1 MSKYDDLVRK
11 LKEIFQ
17 IDRPEL
23 DFGVYR
29 ILNARAAEVSDY
41 LENGLKSK
49 VVQSLAESGA
59 GNLEALQKELTEKI
73 AQYRAD
79 GMDPE
84 AVPKVKELKQ
94 KIADLGSGSAEH
106 ENAVFTHLLTFFS
119 RYYEKGDFIS
129 QRRFKGDTYAIPYG
143 GEEVVLHWA
152 NKEQYYTKSGENFSN
167 YGFKL
172 DDGRS
177 VKFKLVAADTAKDNR
192 RDNDKERLFVL
203 IEPHVRTYLDESG
216 EECQVSLVPV
226 EEVDGELVIR
236 FDYKAMPKGA
246 KQEALVS
253 KAVEEILGES
263 LVKERWLGLG
273 QREPTEKNPQRT
285 LLEKCLTAYTT
296 KNTADY
302 FIHKDLGRFLRREF
316 DFYIKNEVMNLDDVQ
331 AAEKFSDIERSLR
344 MVQTL
349 RTIAFDLIAFFA
361 QLEDFQKKLWLKKK
375 FVVNTSYCITLDRIS
390 EQHYPLIAENKKQ
403 WEQWKN
409 FGMLDDSTGGLLG
422 QEAVGS
428 VDFLKSHQFLM
439 IDTALFPNSF
449 KYLVLADVGELDNWL
464 NGLMIH
470 GDNFQALN
478 LLQARYQATVN
489 AIYIDPPYNTDATVI
504 EYKNGYRES
513 SWLSLIDSR
522 LSLGKSLLR
531 DDGVHV
537 LTIDDYEHA
546 PVRQLLDATFGAD
559 NYLATAAIRNN
570 PSGRST
576 VKGFSVNHEFALFH
590 SVNANSANVGRLPH
604 NEEQKSRYDL
614 SDEIG
619 AYEWENFRK
628 SSAGSDRASR
638 PKQFFPL
645 YVSKKTLAIRL
656 PRLSWIE
663 QKSSYE
669 VLDECVGEEVAVWP
683 VDVDGNEKVWRW
695 GLDRT
700 SNELHTLSVKSVKDG
715 IRFEVYGRKYLNDA
729 GLLPRTWWDKS
740 SYSARDNGT
749 RLLRD
754 MFSASVPFDFPK
766 ALSAVVDSVKIG
778 CPDKHGFVLDYFGGS
793 GTTGHAV
800 VSLNRQEKAGRKFIL
815 IEQGEYFDSVTK
827 ARVQKVVYS
836 DEWKDGRPTAVHT
849 GISHAFKVIKLE
861 SYEDTLNNLS
871 LTRTEAQQSLL
882 NGLPK
887 EAKQGYL
894 LRYMLDV
901 ESRGSLLSVEH
912 FKSPFSCKLNVTVD
926 SAGAYEQRDI
936 DLVETFNYLIG
947 LSVKHIDFKLDI
959 GFATVTGV
967 LHTGE
972 KVLVVWRDVERVD
985 YEKLNRLCEKLAI
998 NPSDSEFDVVYINGD
1013 HNIPT
1018 VFSSTAAEGGVTKT
1032 LKIRQIEPEF
1042 MSRMFNMD
1050 A

>member
-29 ILNARAAEVSDY
+29 ILNARAAEVNDY

-49 VVQSLAESGA
+49 VVQSLAESGV
-59 GNLEALQKELTEKI
+59 GNLNALQKELSEKV

-79 GMDPE
+79 GIEPDT
-84 AVPKVKELKQ
+84 VPKVKELKQ

-119 RYYEKGDFIS
+119 RYYDKGDFIS
-129 QRRFKGDTYAIPYG
+129 QRRFKGDTYAIPYA

-203 IEPHVRTYLDESG
+203 VEPHVRTYLDVSG

-236 FDYKAMPKGA
+236 FDYKAMPKGS
-246 KQEALVS
+246 KQEALVC
-253 KAVEEILGES
+253 KAVEQILGES
-263 LVKERWLGLG
+263 LVKEQWLGLS

-316 DFYIKNEVMNLDDVQ
+316 DFYIKNEVLNLDDVQ

-349 RTIAFDLIAFFA
+349 RTIAVDLISFFA

-375 FVVNTSYCITLDRIS
+375 FIVNTSYCITLDRIS
-390 EQHYPLIAENKKQ
+390 EKHYPLIAENKKQ

-409 FGMLDDSTGGLLG
+409 FGMLDDSFGGLLG

-439 IDTALFPNSF
+439 VDTALFPNSF
-449 KYLVLADVGELDNWL
+449 KYLVLADVGELDTWL

-546 PVRQLLDATFGAD
+546 PVRQLLDTTFGAD
-559 NYLATAAIRNN
+559 NYLATAVIRNN

-604 NEEQKSRYDL
+604 TEEQKSRYDL

-669 VLDECVGEEVAVWP
+669 VLDECVGDEVVVWP

-695 GLDRT
+695 GIDRT

-766 ALSAVVDSVKIG
+766 ALSAVVDSVKIS

-800 VSLNRQEKAGRKFIL
+800 VSLNRQERAGRKFIL

-827 ARVQKVVYS
+827 ARVQKVIYS
-836 DEWKDGRPTAVHT
+836 DEWKDGRPTALHT

-871 LTRTEAQQSLL
+871 LSRTAAQQSLL

-901 ESRGSLLSVEH
+901 ESRGALLSVEH

-1018 VFSSTAAEGGVTKT
+1018 VFTSTDAEGGVSKT

-1042 MSRMFNMD
+1042 MSRMFSMD